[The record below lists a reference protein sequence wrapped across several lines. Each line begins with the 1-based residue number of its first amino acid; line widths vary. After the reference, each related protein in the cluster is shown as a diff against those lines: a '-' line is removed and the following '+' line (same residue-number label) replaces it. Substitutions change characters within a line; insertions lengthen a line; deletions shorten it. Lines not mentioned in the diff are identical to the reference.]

1 MSRKSHGQ
9 VRRGQV
15 ITTYGPGALIDL
27 PRHSAI
33 VGGLETWPKTSDLEE
48 IPELRLTRKLQ
59 IMTGVTAPRLFAP
72 PPDEN
77 DPRETAKGIGVWR
90 FPEWFIV
97 QEASGSEERERSRR
111 LVHRKELD
119 DKGRFDG
126 RPVVATRFVRAC
138 PKGHV
143 DDLDWRRFVH
153 GAEDPCRQRL
163 WLDERG
169 TGGDLADLV
178 VRCECGKSPR
188 SLYEATQLE
197 MNPLGTCRGAR
208 PWLGRNAEEDCKLPS
223 RLLIRTASNAYFPQV
238 VSVLSLPDRGSA
250 VETAV
255 RKLWDDLQI
264 VDDASDLAFLKKKPK
279 IAERL
284 APFSDDEVLA
294 AIREAKGGKAEEK
307 PVKQVELEAL
317 LAAPEGF
324 GDDVPIDPNFH
335 ARRLPDRA
343 WRHSKRSDGIESVI
357 QVHRLREVLALVGF
371 TRFEAVTP
379 DINGEYE
386 TDVERAQIALEP
398 TWFPAVEN
406 RGEGLFVQLQRAS
419 SEELACATGREAT
432 PRCARATDTSTG
444 RRTGRASA
452 HFPVGRTCCCT
463 RSRISSSNRSPCA
476 AAIPLVLFESGY
488 TQIPQAQQFGILL
501 YTGSPDA
508 EGTLGGLVQQARHIE
523 DHLAHALRMSAL
535 CSNDPVCAYHVP
547 GESLESRWLHG
558 AACHGCAL
566 VAETSCEMRND
577 YLDRALVVPVLGVPR
592 RCILRSRCMSD
603 VLLDLPSHLRERLV
617 SALESGLLGPS
628 PTLASLRSVLGS
640 REGCGRHRRVAGRTR
655 AAWDLGAGRCRLAS
669 DCCTGCSRELG
680 NPTLCGLGPK
690 FQACTLGIP
699 DVSTKSCSALQSARS
714 GRAHTP
720 FSTVPRR
727 SRFWLDAWSTTP
739 ALRVTLLLNIQRKR
753 GDTTASEQLVRR
765 FADHFWKTDWPG
777 SSRPSVFYDPRALD
791 AGRSRWRSPCE
802 GRCRRR

>member
-48 IPELRLTRKLQ
+48 ISEPRLTSKLQ
-59 IMTGVTAPRLFAP
+59 IMTGVPAPRLFAP

-97 QEASGSEERERSRR
+97 QEASGSAERERSRR

-143 DDLDWRRFVH
+143 DDLDWRSFVH
-153 GAEDPCRQRL
+153 AAADPCRQRL

-178 VRCECGKSPR
+178 VRCECGKPPR
-188 SLYEATQLE
+188 SLYEATQVE

-208 PWLGRNAEEDCKLPS
+208 PWLGRNTEESCKLPS

-250 VETAV
+250 VEIAV
-255 RKLWDDLQI
+255 SKLWDDLQI
-264 VDDASDLAFLKKKPK
+264 VENASDLAFLKKKPK
-279 IAERL
+279 VMDGL
-284 APFSDDEVLA
+284 APFSDDEVID
-294 AIREAKGGKAEEK
+294 AIHQTKGGKAEEK
-307 PVKQVELEAL
+307 PVKQVELDAL
-317 LAAPEGF
+317 LASPKGY
-324 GDDVPIDPNFH
+324 GDDVPIDPNFL
-335 ARRLPDRA
+335 ARCLPESS
-343 WRHSKRSDGIESVI
+343 WRHSECSKDIESVI

-386 TDVERAQIALEP
+386 TDVERAQIAIEP

-406 RGEGLFVQLQRAS
+406 RGEGLFVQLSAQAVTSWLERPAVNKRLIALAQGHKRWGENRKSKRPFPGGPYVLLHTLSHLLIQSLSMRCGYPAS
-419 SEELACATGREAT
+419 SIRERVYA
-432 PRCARATDTSTG
+432 DT
-444 RRTGRASA
+444 
-452 HFPVGRTCCCT
+452 
-463 RSRISSSNRSPCA
+463 
-476 AAIPLVLFESGY
+476 ES
-488 TQIPQAQQFGILL
+488 QHFGILL

-523 DHLAHALRMSAL
+523 DHLKQALRMSAL

-577 YLDRALVVPVLGVPR
+577 YLDRALVVPILGFPDAAFFGV
-592 RCILRSRCMSD
+592 
-603 VLLDLPSHLRERLV
+603 V
-617 SALESGLLGPS
+617 S
-628 PTLASLRSVLGS
+628 
-640 REGCGRHRRVAGRTR
+640 
-655 AAWDLGAGRCRLAS
+655 
-669 DCCTGCSRELG
+669 
-680 NPTLCGLGPK
+680 
-690 FQACTLGIP
+690 
-699 DVSTKSCSALQSARS
+699 
-714 GRAHTP
+714 
-720 FSTVPRR
+720 
-727 SRFWLDAWSTTP
+727 
-739 ALRVTLLLNIQRKR
+739 
-753 GDTTASEQLVRR
+753 
-765 FADHFWKTDWPG
+765 
-777 SSRPSVFYDPRALD
+777 
-791 AGRSRWRSPCE
+791 
-802 GRCRRR
+802 